1 MKFTDSVSLGLILA
15 IFAILSGCGE
25 DSSPTSISSTPT
37 GTDQLPLAHSFEDGF
52 DLSSGTISSSS
63 GDFSAASI
71 DGNAMIYAIVPAQM
85 EDRSRS
91 NFSSISKRDLAGP
104 ETMKVVEGHYYA
116 VRSKE
121 ADFGKIFLTAVE
133 DSSLT
138 FDYWYPV
145 PFRDTSKPP
154 PSGGGGG
161 GGYPY

>member
-1 MKFTDSVSLGLILA
+1 MKLNGDVSSALILA

-25 DSSPTSISSTPT
+25 DSSLSFISSTPT
-37 GTDQLPLAHSFEDGF
+37 GTGQLALAHSFEDGF

-63 GDFSAASI
+63 GDFSAARI
-71 DGNAMIYAIVPAQM
+71 DGNAMIYAIVPAQL
-85 EDRSRS
+85 EDRSIS
-91 NFSSISKRDLAGP
+91 NFSSISKRDLVGP
-104 ETMKVVEGHYYA
+104 ETLKVVEEHYYA
-116 VRSKE
+116 VKTKE
-121 ADFGKIFLTAVE
+121 ADFGKIFVTAVE

-161 GGYPY
+161 GGHPY